1 MPEFHFRHGRIHLGR
16 RSSSAS
22 GFPGLTVSLRGA
34 GVKSLAFPSVLA
46 PQMRKPSA
54 LITRPPCPPVP
65 CSCPETSHRRGI
77 LSGRERPKASAWGNP
92 PRLTSR
98 EVLPPPDPDPVLTPG
113 ERTGDAPFP
122 GANPAWPQT
131 LLREGSPV
139 SSEQLSPSLHGTVPR
154 RFVRASRTSMTPI
167 RIAHQAA
174 WKRCPPH
181 PFPYSVLP
189 SRPVLAYALPG
200 LFS

>member
-65 CSCPETSHRRGI
+65 CSCPGTSHRRGI
-77 LSGRERPKASAWGNP
+77 SSGRERPKASAWGNP
-92 PRLTSR
+92 PRLSSR
-98 EVLPPPDPDPVLTPG
+98 EVLPPPDPDPGLTPG
-113 ERTGDAPFP
+113 EGRGMPRFP
-122 GANPAWPQT
+122 GKSGMAADPPLGRRPPSALNSCPLLSMGPSPGALSVHPA
-131 LLREGSPV
+131 
-139 SSEQLSPSLHGTVPR
+139 
-154 RFVRASRTSMTPI
+154 
-167 RIAHQAA
+167 
-174 WKRCPPH
+174 H
-181 PFPYSVLP
+181 P
-189 SRPVLAYALPG
+189 
-200 LFS
+200 